1 MIPDL
6 SVFISLLD
14 EVIQDLEIRF
24 TANDSGIIDELR
36 KLIPNMAVALERSE
50 VDNMVDIS
58 HLQYHSPSSRSEKYN
73 RCSERFGFG

>member
-24 TANDSGIIDELR
+24 TANDSGVVDELR
-36 KLIPNMAVALERSE
+36 ELIPKMVVALEKSE
-50 VDNMVDIS
+50 EDNIYS
-58 HLQYHSPSSRSEKYN
+58 RYFSS
-73 RCSERFGFG
+73 